1 MPINSRRP
9 FTELYECTQYELVR
23 EAAAGVEAK
32 YKGFVNQ
39 VYVHELPSVLPEDY
53 VKKTAYVTLVA
64 DYTTGTVTVGS
75 GTSNIIGDSTA
86 WTAGNSSNLN
96 IKVSGDDHIFR
107 VDFAAG
113 TSLTFQESLTWVGSS
128 GTGLSYVLFQ
138 DRYQPASDFAY
149 IVRDD
154 KDKPNSVFVQQNGV
168 KTFLTPI
175 TNEDFDQ
182 RFNETVNDPPSH
194 YTVKW
199 RDIIGTQT
207 PFLHVWP
214 APDVV
219 DILGYYYIPR
229 LTSMSEYTTGTA
241 TFAATTAV
249 IGAGAM
255 TWSTSISTG
264 TNVYFIRNDAD
275 GTGSESL
282 WQQISTVANATA
294 LTLSAAWAG
303 STGTGASYTISNISK
318 WPERFDDAIM
328 YKAALLAEPDIK
340 SGQAQKWLSLYME
353 AIGLDNAVESKRTRS
368 HKLKFFPGSRQ

>member
-1 MPINSRRP
+1 MPINGRRP
-9 FTELYECTQYELVR
+9 FSELYECTQFELVR

-32 YKGFVNQ
+32 YKGFINQ

-53 VKKTAYVTLVA
+53 IKKTAYVTLVA

-75 GTSNIIGDSTA
+75 GTSNIIGSSTS

-96 IKVSGDDHIFR
+96 IKVSGDDRIYRMTFE
-107 VDFAAG
+107 AG

-138 DRYQPASDFAY
+138 DRYQPASDFGY
-149 IVRDD
+149 IVKDD
-154 KDKPNSVFVQQNGV
+154 MDKPNSVFVYQNGV

-175 TNEDFDQ
+175 TNEEFDQ

-199 RDIIGTQT
+199 RDISGTQT
-207 PFLHVWP
+207 PFIHLWP

-229 LTSMSEYTTGTA
+229 IASMSEYTTGTA
-241 TFAATTAV
+241 TFATTTAIV
-249 IGAGAM
+249 GAGGT
-255 TWSTSISTG
+255 TWAVSVTTG
-264 TNVYFIRNDAD
+264 THVYFIRNDAD

-282 WQQISTVANATA
+282 WQQVSTVADASN
-294 LTLSAAWAG
+294 LTLSAAWTG
-303 STGTGASYTISNISK
+303 STGTGTSYTISNISK

-340 SGQAQKWLSLYME
+340 SGQAQKWQSLYAE
-353 AIGLDNAVESKRTRS
+353 AIGLDNAVETRRTRS
-368 HKLKFFPGSRQ
+368 HRLKYFPGARY